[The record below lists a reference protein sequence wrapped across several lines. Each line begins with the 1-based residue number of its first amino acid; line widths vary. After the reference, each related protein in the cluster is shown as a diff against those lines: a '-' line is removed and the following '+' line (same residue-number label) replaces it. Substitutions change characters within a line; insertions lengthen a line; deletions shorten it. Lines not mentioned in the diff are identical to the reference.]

1 MKAKTN
7 TEKVRRHLLAGYS
20 TNILH
25 AKMKWGLQP
34 RQLHSIIATLK
45 RQMLIDSDMV
55 VLRVG
60 RKGKSARVAVYS
72 RLHLTMMRPVVVG

>member
-20 TNILH
+20 TTILH
-25 AKMKWGLQP
+25 AKKRWGLEP

-45 RQMLIDSDMV
+45 KEMSIDADMV
-55 VLRVG
+55 ERRVG
-60 RKGKSARVAVYS
+60 RGDPIRVAEYKAIHWGSAS
-72 RLHLTMMRPVVVG
+72 RGFW